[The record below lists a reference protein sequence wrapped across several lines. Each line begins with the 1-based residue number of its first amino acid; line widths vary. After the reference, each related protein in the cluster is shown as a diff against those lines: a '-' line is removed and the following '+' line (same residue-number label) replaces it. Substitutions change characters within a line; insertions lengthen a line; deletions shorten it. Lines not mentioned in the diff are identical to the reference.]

1 MNVTLVLPDFR
12 TTVAGYSGAFSHGIA
27 YLSRYLKNSG
37 HSVSL
42 LHVTGVPS
50 RSDFQA
56 RIAATAPDL
65 VGFSVIYHFFPIA
78 TQWAEWV
85 KEITSVPIIFGGPY
99 ATLDP
104 EAVISD
110 PSVDM
115 LCRGE
120 GEQALP
126 ELCDVLEKG
135 GSPGSVRNIWWKKD
149 GKTTRNEIRPI
160 VANLDSLDF
169 PDYTVHDYDGL
180 FFTKTDTLSVQLSR
194 GCPFSCHYCSSRA
207 LADAHSAAG
216 RYYRFM
222 SPQRAVELLIHLKTS
237 YPKTEH
243 FVFND
248 SILFPKK
255 SWLVTFSQLYRS
267 QVGLPFVGN
276 CRPELLDREVAH
288 TLHEMGCR
296 MVCFGIESGNETI
309 NQQVLGRRLTQEQI
323 RRAFDVAHEAGL
335 KTVAYSILGCPFET
349 RATLLDTVKLAAAL
363 KSEIVTSFIFYPFP
377 GTRAYEMCRDSGFLT
392 NRHFLNNDDGVM
404 IKQPQLTDTE
414 VLFFHGWY
422 KRLVRAYA
430 FIYGLPQSARGVLV
444 RAADSVLLSRY
455 LPCTVLIAVK
465 TVLRTLRW
473 KLLLVKRVNAPA
485 RF

>member
-12 TTVAGYSGAFSHGIA
+12 TSVAGYSGAFAHGIA
-27 YLSRYLKNSG
+27 YLSRYLRNAG

-42 LHVTGVPS
+42 LHMTSVPS
-50 RSDFQA
+50 KADFQA
-56 RIAATAPDL
+56 GVAATSPDL

-78 TQWAEWV
+78 RQWAEWA
-85 KEITSVPIIFGGPY
+85 KEITSVPIIFGGTYP
-99 ATLDP
+99 TLDP
-104 EAVISD
+104 ETVISD

-120 GEQALP
+120 GEQAFP
-126 ELCDVLEKG
+126 ELCDALEKG
-135 GSPGSVRNIWWKKD
+135 VGPGSVRNIWWKQD
-149 GKTTRNEIRPI
+149 RKTIRNEIRPL

-169 PDYTVHDYDGL
+169 PDYSVHDYDGL
-180 FFTKTDTLSVQLSR
+180 FFTKTDTLSVQFSR
-194 GCPFSCHYCSSRA
+194 GCPFRCHYCSSRA
-207 LADAHSAAG
+207 LADVYSAAG
-216 RYYRFM
+216 RYHRFM
-222 SPQRAVELLIHLKTS
+222 SPQRAVELLVYLKTS
-237 YPKTEH
+237 YPRTEC

-255 SWLVTFSQLYRS
+255 SWLETFSHLYGS

-276 CRPELLDREVAH
+276 CRPELLDRDVAH

-296 MVCFGIESGNETI
+296 LVCLGIESGNETI

-335 KTVAYSILGCPFET
+335 RTVAYSILGCPFET
-349 RATLLDTVKLAAAL
+349 RATLLETVKLVAAL
-363 KSEIVTSFIFYPFP
+363 KSEIATSYIFYPFP

-404 IKQPQLTDTE
+404 IKQPQLSDTE

-422 KRLVRAYA
+422 KRLVRAYD
-430 FIYGLPQSARGVLV
+430 FIYALPQPARGILV
-444 RAADSVLLSRY
+444 RAADTMLLSRH
-455 LPCTVLIAVK
+455 LPCKVLIAVK
-465 TVLRTLRW
+465 ILLRTLRW
-473 KLLLVKRVNAPA
+473 RILLMKRIHAPA